1 MEKIV
6 IILLAGGEASRYNFS
21 LKLPTDKPIDKLL
34 SNRDNISLLE
44 FVTDE
49 LKPLG
54 DIIIVTRGKK
64 RKQQYFTLLD
74 NHNQDN
80 SVKIVTEDYE
90 KSIGPIGGIYSALK
104 LCNNIQTK
112 VILPA
117 DLPNVKQGIIAEF
130 IARASQSVHFDL
142 ISLVH
147 PNGQTENLVLVGHG
161 NELLRMVQ
169 LLVKAHIYRVSSV
182 IRLISKKRF
191 INTSLLTKDIDVE
204 ETFDDLD
211 YYNSILDI
219 KKEDYEKGKNN
230 NAIKSPFI
238 DFGFHESTDEYKMDP
253 SLLYK
258 QFLHWKNN
266 PSRKNLQERT
276 SSMVDSLLKESIIYK
291 NRGLLSLSL
300 HCLLDAYDINNDL
313 TLTKQIDGLI
323 MKLDN

>member
-1 MEKIV
+1 MEKAV
-6 IILLAGGEASRYNFS
+6 IILLAGGEASRYNLS
-21 LKLPTDKPIDKLL
+21 LKLRTDKPYDKLL

-64 RKQQYFTLLD
+64 RKQQYFALLD

-80 SVKIVTEDYE
+80 TVKIVAEDYE

-117 DLPNVKQGIIAEF
+117 DLPNIRQGIIAEF
-130 IARASQSVHFDL
+130 IARSSQSEHFDL

-161 NELLRMVQ
+161 NELLRMAQFV
-169 LLVKAHIYRVSSV
+169 VKAHICRVSSV

-191 INTSLLTKDIDVE
+191 INSSLLTKDIDVE

-211 YYNSILDI
+211 FYNSILDI
-219 KKEDYEKGKNN
+219 KIEDHERGKNN
-230 NAIKSPFI
+230 NPIKSPFI

-253 SLLYK
+253 SLLYQ
-258 QFLHWKNN
+258 QFLNWKTN
-266 PSRKNLQERT
+266 PSSKNLQERV
-276 SSMVDSLLKESIIYK
+276 SLMVDSLLKESIIYK
-291 NRGLLSLSL
+291 NKGLLSLSL
-300 HCLLDAYDINNDL
+300 HCLLDAYDINNDPAL
-313 TLTKQIDGLI
+313 MEQIDGLI
-323 MKLDN
+323 MKLGN

>member
-1 MEKIV
+1 M
-6 IILLAGGEASRYNFS
+6 
-21 LKLPTDKPIDKLL
+21 
-34 SNRDNISLLE
+34 
-44 FVTDE
+44 
-49 LKPLG
+49 
-54 DIIIVTRGKK
+54 
-64 RKQQYFTLLD
+64 LD

-191 INTSLLTKDIDVE
+191 INSSLLTKDIDVE

-291 NRGLLSLSL
+291 KRGLLSLSL

-323 MKLDN
+323 MKLGN